1 MPPLPLD
8 DFKIVYRRQAGL
20 ELAKWN
26 TIAVMDAIGIASGL
40 PQQHFNDK
48 VRVQVQR
55 IEHLIIA
62 SNTRE
67 EDAKKL
73 VSINTIQL
81 GGTFYNVN
89 GNIRT
94 PDDISR
100 GIVDGI
106 IPGNSTAELMAGILA
121 LPSTAE
127 PVATRDTA
135 KISALGQSPIY
146 HINAAKPGK
155 PKTTNANPPAG
166 SLEKGMK
173 LLPTSRPATDF
184 YRLIHDIKKLTNGHQ
199 VVLVGDFNGSHTAWG
214 YQNTKGKGGRV
225 HDTAQHHGLTLC
237 NDLQNTRIGNIVSRD
252 TNPDLTFTT
261 GVTWAEKTKKA
272 IARLTEWK
280 SFMDDPYVDKS
291 FRDNPGVDSTITDI
305 DQSFRNILDIAER
318 HNKNINL
325 DAHTP
330 AVDANLLHLWEA

>member
-121 LPSTAE
+121 LP
-127 PVATRDTA
+127 
-135 KISALGQSPIY
+135 
-146 HINAAKPGK
+146 
-155 PKTTNANPPAG
+155 
-166 SLEKGMK
+166 
-173 LLPTSRPATDF
+173 RPATDF